1 MSRGRRRIRRGTAL
15 GGIALAIVGVT
26 SAPASAH
33 ALLERSTPSA
43 NETLDRAPSALAL
56 MFTEPPDPGLSSI
69 HLLDSSGRDIGLGPL
84 NVTGRTITVPVTGS
98 LADGTY
104 TVAWRVV
111 SRTDGHVTANAFAF
125 GVGQPPSRVA
135 RGAGAP
141 TESPFPSVLSV
152 AAKWLLYVGLAVLL
166 AAALIPSL
174 VLRVRRLVAWPVVAA
189 AGAAAVGW
197 AGLVWAE
204 RSSIGVSA
212 SAFLTS
218 ESGRPYVWLGIAI
231 AVAVAATLGWLASAK
246 APLLRV
252 VGASAA
258 AAMLVRAIGG
268 HADSGSL
275 PAIEITAQFLHLVA
289 IGVWI
294 GGLVWLALL
303 VRGIDG
309 AQRPEAVRRFSTTAG
324 LALGVVAATGVI
336 RAIDEIGG
344 VWHLGRLFSTDYGWT
359 LSAKVAASA
368 ALIALGAWNRYV
380 NVPRTANGPAGTTAL
395 RRVVSAEV
403 VLAAGILAL
412 TGLLTG
418 LPPAVSVA
426 AQQTSVANVP
436 LVVSGSD
443 FATTVRARVTIAP
456 GIVGANH
463 FSVRVAD
470 YDSGAPVPARRVS
483 IGFTP
488 MSHPDVSSSTL
499 ELRRAPDGEWMGSGS
514 QISLDDRWQLLLV
527 VQTAT
532 GSTQVHL
539 EVSPRVPAGRTTQA
553 RSEGQ
558 PTLFTTTYA
567 AGASLQTYVDPGTP
581 GTNQVHATAFD
592 ANGDELPL
600 RTISLIAIPP
610 DGRAEVLKPIR
621 FSPGHYAANVDV
633 APGTWTFEIRAA
645 SNAGATLD
653 ARFRQAFEGS
663 G

>member
-1 MSRGRRRIRRGTAL
+1 MTRGRRRIRRGIAL
-15 GGIALAIVGVT
+15 GGIALAFVGVT
-26 SAPASAH
+26 SVPASAH
-33 ALLERSTPSA
+33 ALLEHSTPAA

-56 MFTEPPDPGLSSI
+56 TFTEPPDPALSSI
-69 HLLDSSGRDIGLGPL
+69 HLLDASGGEIDLGTPG
-84 NVTGRTITVPVTGS
+84 VTGRTITVPVTSS
-98 LADGTY
+98 LPDATY

-111 SRTDGHVTANAFAF
+111 SRTDGHVTAGSFAF
-125 GVGQPPSRVA
+125 GVGQAPSRVA
-135 RGAGAP
+135 ADAGAAS
-141 TESPFPSVLSV
+141 ESPFPSVLSV
-152 AAKWLLYVGLAVLL
+152 AAKWLLYAGLALLL
-166 AAALIPSL
+166 AAAVIPRL
-174 VLRVRRLVAWPVVAA
+174 VLRVPRLPGWPIVVA
-189 AGAAAVGW
+189 AGAAALGWVGFV
-197 AGLVWAE
+197 AAE

-212 SAFLTS
+212 FAFLSS
-218 ESGRPYVWLGIAI
+218 ESGRPSIWLGVAI
-231 AVAVAATLGWLASAK
+231 AVAVAATLGWLATAK

-268 HADSGSL
+268 HADSGWL
-275 PAIEITAQFLHLVA
+275 PAVEIAAQFLHLVA

-294 GGLVWLALL
+294 GGLAWLVLL

-324 LALGVVAATGVI
+324 VALGVVAATGVI
-336 RAIDEIGG
+336 RAIDELGG

-359 LSAKVAASA
+359 LSAKVAGSS

-395 RRVVSAEV
+395 RRVVSAEL

-412 TGLLTG
+412 TGLLTD

-426 AQQTSVANVP
+426 AQQMSHANAP

-443 FATTVRARVTIAP
+443 FATTVRARLAILP
-456 GIVGANH
+456 GIVGENH
-463 FSVRVAD
+463 FSVRVVD

-483 IGFTP
+483 IEFTP

-514 QISLDDRWQLLLV
+514 PISLDDRWQLLLV

-532 GSTQVHL
+532 GSTQVHV
-539 EVSPRVPAGRTTQA
+539 EVSPHVPAGQTTEA

-558 PTLFTTTYA
+558 PTLYTTTYA
-567 AGASLQTYVDPGTP
+567 DGTSLQTYVDPGTP

-600 RTISLIAIPP
+600 RTISLIAISP
-610 DGRAEVLKPIR
+610 DGHAEVLEPLR

-633 APGTWTFEIRAA
+633 AAGAWTFEIRAA

-653 ARFRQAFEGS
+653 ARFRQDFEGS
-663 G
+663 R